1 MGSESSTLSVAS
13 VWRHLP
19 PANRRWIVVNAV
31 IAAAAI
37 NLILNGAIDWLGV
50 RGLDEV
56 SVWGGPVD
64 ETSFFWSTILTL
76 FLLPLVTC
84 ALVTTAIRRDV
95 RSGALEV
102 LAELRA
108 THRWLAALPATRLR
122 RGIAFG
128 AIAVATLTP
137 LLTLALLAANVSEL
151 TRGQYVVSHAVL
163 AAVLGVLVTPVIA
176 LYAMAEPAE

>member
-1 MGSESSTLSVAS
+1 VAS

-56 SVWGGPVD
+56 SVWGGPAD
-64 ETSFFWSTILTL
+64 ETNFLWSTILTL

-95 RSGALEV
+95 RQGTLES
-102 LAELRA
+102 LERLR
-108 THRWLAALPATRLR
+108 TVHRWLGALPATRLR

-128 AIAVATLTP
+128 ALAVVAVTP
-137 LLTLALLAANVSEL
+137 PLVAALLLADVSEL
-151 TRGQYVVSHAVL
+151 TRQQYVVSHTALAVL
-163 AAVLGVLVTPVIA
+163 LGALVTPTIA